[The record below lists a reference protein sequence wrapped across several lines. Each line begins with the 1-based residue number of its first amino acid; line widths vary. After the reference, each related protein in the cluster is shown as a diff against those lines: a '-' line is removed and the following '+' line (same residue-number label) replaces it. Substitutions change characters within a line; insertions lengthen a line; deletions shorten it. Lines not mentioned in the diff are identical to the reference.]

1 MACVFKAL
9 DTRLQVEK
17 AIKIPNRTC
26 LDNPKILRR
35 FEAEAKM
42 MAKLHHKHIV
52 TVHDIAEEVYVT
64 PDNIRLPIVYM
75 VMEVLPGGSLQ
86 DRIHKH
92 GPLHPQQ
99 SIDAT
104 IAMASGLS
112 YAHAHNVVHR
122 DVKLDNI
129 LIGSDGT
136 LKLTDFGI
144 AQKDGGTGMTQ
155 TGATMGTL
163 AYMSPEQKLSSRKA
177 TAASDLYSVG
187 ASFYTMLTNRNPSE
201 LYDADIQET
210 AFADLPVPVA
220 IFLAK
225 CCHFDPKER
234 YQSAEEL
241 IEALHNLRTLFGT
254 IPDNTPPFYI
264 PKEDVTLFPED
275 IEAQLKHV
283 TSVWTSILG
292 LETSSYSETPLPKV
306 VTPQHTLGHYDT
318 ALDILGIDLNS
329 GVDSTTMSNSDE
341 ATFVVPSTEL
351 PSSTSTIESP
361 VSLPVSTDT
370 SKPRISFIALGI
382 IALGLI
388 FWFGKTAAPPTPVEP
403 PVQSS
408 EALNEVT
415 QAAEDSEAKSIV
427 AKEPNKK
434 TETSQPSIEKTVT
447 PQAPASKSVR
457 KNRTPTVQK
466 EQATTPIV
474 KRASPPEEKDTTK
487 SAEQTAEPNE
497 ETYGKIIINAVPYSK
512 VYVEGKPASCAER
525 SDNGTKCT
533 LTLPTGFNDVEL
545 RNTSN
550 TPKVWRLKVKEGNN
564 GVHCWNFSLNSTC
577 PRPD

>member
-1 MACVFKAL
+1 MACVFKVL

-26 LDNPKILRR
+26 LDNPKILQR

-64 PDNIRLPIVYM
+64 TDNIRLPIVYI

-86 DRIHKH
+86 DRIQQH

-112 YAHAHNVVHR
+112 YAHANNVVHR

-144 AQKDGGTGMTQ
+144 AQRDGGTGMTQ

-177 TAASDLYSVG
+177 TAVSDLYSVG

-201 LYDADIQET
+201 LYDEDIQET
-210 AFADLPVPVA
+210 AFADLPTPVA

-241 IEALHNLRTLFGT
+241 IEELHNLRTLFGT
-254 IPDNTPPFYI
+254 MPDNTLPFYI
-264 PKEDVTLFPED
+264 PKEDITLFPED
-275 IEAQLKHV
+275 IEAQLEHV

-292 LETSSYSETPLPKV
+292 LETSSYSETPVPKV
-306 VTPQHTLGHYDT
+306 VNPQHTFGHYDT
-318 ALDILGIDLNS
+318 ALDVLGIDLNS
-329 GVDSTTMSNSDE
+329 DVESTTMSNSDE
-341 ATFVVPSTEL
+341 ATFVVPSTAL

-361 VSLPVSTDT
+361 VSSPVSTDP
-370 SKPRISFIALGI
+370 SKLRVTYIALGI
-382 IALGLI
+382 IALGLF
-388 FWFGKTAAPPTPVEP
+388 FWLGRTDTPPTPVES
-403 PVQSS
+403 PVTSS
-408 EALNEVT
+408 EGLDEVT
-415 QAAEDSEAKSIV
+415 QASESSEAKSIA
-427 AKEPNKK
+427 AKEPNETEEKK
-434 TETSQPSIEKTVT
+434 SSSIENTVVQQI
-447 PQAPASKSVR
+447 PSPNSVR
-457 KNRTPTVQK
+457 KNTKPTVKK
-466 EQATTPIV
+466 ESATTPIV
-474 KRASPPEEKDTTK
+474 KKASLPQEIETTQSPEETT
-487 SAEQTAEPNE
+487 SSV
-497 ETYGKIIINAVPYSK
+497 GKIIINAVPYSK

-533 LTLPTGFNDVEL
+533 LTLPTGFNDIEL

-550 TPKVWRLKVKEGNN
+550 APKVWRLKVEEGNN
-564 GVHCWNFSLNSTC
+564 GVHCWNFPLNSPC